1 MPALPESRRVSRRA
15 TVGAA
20 LALPVVAA
28 GCDIDPPRRRGEGP
42 GVVRLTPDGELVV
55 ATAADLALARAVI
68 EGATLAVPAL
78 AVTLTPLSQAHAAH
92 SDVLSGVVAT
102 PGAETSP
109 GSAGTTAP
117 DPVLDPPR
125 LPADRD
131 RALRRVL
138 RSEQQLVRDVL
149 RRCGQAESGD
159 LARVLASLAAS
170 TSQHS
175 AALSAP
181 ATAAVGGAG

>member
-42 GVVRLTPDGELVV
+42 GVVRLTPDEELVV
-55 ATAADLALARAVI
+55 ATAADLALALAVI

-92 SDVLSGVVAT
+92 ADVLSGVVPPRP
-102 PGAETSP
+102 PG
-109 GSAGTTAP
+109 TASP

-159 LARVLASLAAS
+159 LARVLASLASS